1 MFTVWRMQDY
11 SDATLYQLTQQL
23 AHLLLQSHLRLVT
36 AESCTGGWIAKC
48 CTDLPGSSA
57 WFEGGIVSYS
67 NTIKQNQLAVSSDTL
82 QKYGAVSEAT
92 AREMVTGARQ
102 LFNADVALAVSGIA
116 GPDGGSAEK
125 PVGTV
130 CFAWADSQNTLSETF
145 IFDGDRDAVR
155 RQAVFMAMQG
165 LIQKILSPD
174 IQFR

>member
-67 NTIKQNQLAVSSDTL
+67 NAIKQNQLAVGSDTL
-82 QKYGAVSEAT
+82 KQYGAVSEAT
-92 AREMVTGARQ
+92 VREMVTGARQ

-116 GPDGGSAEK
+116 GPDGGSTEK

-130 CFAWADSQNTLSETF
+130 CFAWTDSQVTLSETF
-145 IFDGDRDAVR
+145 IFDGDRDAIR

-165 LIQKILSPD
+165 LIQKILSP
-174 IQFR
+174 

>member
-1 MFTVWRMQDY
+1 MFNVWRMQDY

-67 NTIKQNQLAVSSDTL
+67 NAIKQNQLAVDSDTL

-92 AREMVTGARQ
+92 VREMVTGARY

-145 IFDGDRDAVR
+145 IFDGDRDAIR
-155 RQAVFMAMQG
+155 HQAVFMAIQG
-165 LIQKILSPD
+165 LIQKILSS
-174 IQFR
+174 